1 MSQADPDN
9 NYHLLWHLV
18 EQYDQPQADPVTE
31 RAKEQLEDA
40 RICHFQKELEV
51 IKESQRRRSQTE
63 KQIEDDLKLAKLV
76 LKMKGTLSNRPDRSL
91 KLILGPEKIELL
103 QASLSSTKL
112 ARDNFKMKIEE
123 QSNTIRQFNQA
134 RFLKT
139 SADMSETKSA
149 LAEMLGNEEN
159 VRQLSVQLEATK
171 QEAAQLTLQKSHWK
185 GENCR
190 LSEQLRGE
198 AARFSTDRDKWA
210 KSEASLIARAEAA
223 ETKKSELENECI
235 RFCTDRNEWAKA
247 KASLIARAEAA
258 ETEKSKRENEAIRFS
273 TDRDEWAK
281 AEASLIARA
290 ETAETQKGR
299 LEDES
304 ARFSTDRNEWT
315 KAKASLIARAETAE
329 TQKGRLEDEAAR
341 FSTDR
346 NEWAKAE
353 ASLIA
358 RAETAETQKGRLEDE
373 AVRFST
379 DRDEWAKAEASW
391 IARAETAETQNGR
404 LEDEAAR
411 FSTDRDEWAKAE
423 ASWIARAETAET
435 QNGRLE
441 DEAARFSTD
450 RDEWAK
456 AKASLTARA
465 EAAETQKGK
474 LEEEAVRFSKD
485 RNEWAKA
492 EASLIARAETAET
505 QKGRL
510 EDEAFRFSTDRN
522 EWEKARA
529 RLRTRAETAETQTGK
544 LENEAIRF
552 STDRD
557 EWAKAEARLRT
568 RAETAETQKGKLEN
582 EAIRFSTD
590 RDEWVETKARL
601 RTRAETA
608 ETQKVKLEN
617 EAIRFSTDRDE
628 WAKAEASLIA
638 RAEAAETEKRRLKED
653 ATQFLLDRNGWAV
666 NQANLTTRAE
676 IAENKLSIAER
687 IYEEG
692 VSRWNSSKTT
702 YEVELQHRDTLQSQ
716 AACHIALLSSQNF
729 TFLRAISSIRHDPTR
744 KAITSLWRKA
754 RDDVSGQKS
763 HHIKTVE
770 LFRRKHRQL
779 YKHSRAIK
787 SILRNSVVDREAL
800 RMDIREAGNS
810 IEVLTVDLRR
820 AQRDRDRFKSQNS
833 LISQWL
839 VEFGRLIQASHG
851 ALLGFSADYVKLM
864 REFKRTE
871 DEQKPSQ
878 GMEAKESDNMA
889 SLQQNDPEDFAD
901 LVEFAGAIIEGFYE
915 AFHIDSPTEPQ
926 TYIWHVNAMAAIGKA
941 YRDNLSAYQSIN
953 QLIHTRLQARDQD
966 NSNLNFTVGR
976 LKQDLATAEKAATQL
991 LQRYKDDKE
1000 ALIQTIHGHKSYI
1013 KTLEDHIRTLIRNF
1027 ESLARDITKDTMETI
1042 DNGVNPGTA

>member
-299 LEDES
+299 LEDE
-304 ARFSTDRNEWT
+304 
-315 KAKASLIARAETAE
+315 
-329 TQKGRLEDEAAR
+329 AAR

-441 DEAARFSTD
+441 DEAA
-450 RDEWAK
+450 
-456 AKASLTARA
+456 
-465 EAAETQKGK
+465 
-474 LEEEAVRFSKD
+474 
-485 RNEWAKA
+485 
-492 EASLIARAETAET
+492 
-505 QKGRL
+505 
-510 EDEAFRFSTDRN
+510 RFSTDRN